1 MLATYLKR
9 QTNRAT
15 CYCAV
20 RSASIWTISLTGDDV
35 CDGSANAQTRTI
47 SCAGQTDCFPAR
59 CIEYAECL
67 EPRGLC
73 PSALSVIT
81 PHIPELRISAT
92 AICSAM
98 HIRGFSQKH
107 PRCDSSSSATSFL
120 QCANNLSKGFISHR
134 PPARDL

>member
-15 CYCAV
+15 CYFAV
-20 RSASIWTISLTGDDV
+20 RSARIWTISLTGDDE

-47 SCAGQTDCFPAR
+47 PGAGQTHCFPAR

-67 EPRGLC
+67 EPRSLC

-81 PHIPELRISAT
+81 LHFPELRISPKVNFRSEQHRSRL
-92 AICSAM
+92 IF
-98 HIRGFSQKH
+98 RL
-107 PRCDSSSSATSFL
+107 P
-120 QCANNLSKGFISHR
+120 SKGRFLEDSIFCYR
-134 PPARDL
+134 GTLQETECDVC